1 MSNGL
6 PLPPGATLEPQGE
19 ALPLPPGAT
28 LQAPSAAQSF
38 EQRIQ
43 TQMPAARERQQQR
56 PGAGYGPLGQAT
68 EAVEIPILSPL
79 MRRAEAGISAAIGRG
94 EGGDFSTRYASEAS
108 RLEANRRAFQ
118 EARPAESVAGEIAG
132 GLATLPIFPTLAA
145 PRVAAAVQPAL
156 NVASRYVPQAVADAA
171 SAAAR
176 YVPGFISRPTQA
188 VGRAA
193 VPVGLAA
200 AESGLYGAA
209 EEAAKLV
216 PGESLG
222 DIASRAQEGG
232 EFGAL
237 LGGGLRAG
245 LGALGAGAGA
255 IRNYIN
261 PQLEIAQ
268 RAQTTGLGKGQMTLN
283 EFETAA
289 ARAIPDPTGVN
300 PILDLPL
307 SIADLPGGRRMV
319 EDALGRIGQKD
330 TPTARQLQEFFQNRQ
345 AEATNTTRQNID
357 RIFGGSIEP
366 SALMREARD
375 VARTANA
382 PMYRAA
388 YSQPMA
394 QHVWNDELAEKLM
407 TPWGQKAAQEA
418 IDGLTSRSQTPG
430 GFTNPFVRQNGQLVF
445 SGQGQVPLEFWDRF
459 RRSLNDQ
466 AEEAFSSKAKTR
478 GGDIDYD
485 RKKLQDY
492 LAASFIPY
500 REAVSGAGK
509 YIRADNAF
517 TAGEEFFKEASK
529 GRQADTRYVGNQMYQ
544 FANKFSP
551 EEKNMFRTGLA
562 AYIRTN
568 PDDAAKVFASRDA
581 SILDQYRTILG
592 DRTFKDIQSTML
604 VHGVSRNIRD
614 IVARESPVQRGVEKI
629 AGYGGIGS
637 VLYALANGITVSPGH
652 AIAAAGVSGAGFLSN
667 VMGNARARQIVRLA
681 MSDNPEDAA
690 RLADMA
696 RRQPAVA
703 RMIEEINSGL
713 SRIVMSQDDQGAP
726 PPRRA
731 GGRVGRASG
740 GRLMRND
747 HSARAAALI
756 KAAEA
761 AKKAHNATTE
771 GILEQPD
778 EAVAKALSIA
788 NKAI

>member
-1 MSNGL
+1 MSGRNL
-6 PLPPGATLEPQGE
+6 FADE
-19 ALPLPPGAT
+19 
-28 LQAPSAAQSF
+28 APSSEGRNLFAEAAPAQGF

-43 TQMPAARERQQQR
+43 EQMPAARQRQE
-56 PGAGYGPLGQAT
+56 AMGYRLP
-68 EAVEIPILSPL
+68 EVEIPILAPL
-79 MRRAEAGISAAIGRG
+79 VERGTSALMAAVRGPEGSTFGDRYSSELAAREAQKRAYQEANPVSAAAGQV
-94 EGGDFSTRYASEAS
+94 GGA
-108 RLEANRRAFQ
+108 
-118 EARPAESVAGEIAG
+118 
-132 GLATLPIFPTLAA
+132 LATLPVFPSLTA

-156 NVASRYVPQAVADAA
+156 NVASRYVPQVVSDAA

-176 YVPGFISRPTQA
+176 YVPGFISRPAQT

-193 VPVGLAA
+193 APIGLAA
-200 AESGLYGAA
+200 AESGAYGAA
-209 EEAAKLV
+209 EEAAKFV

-222 DIASRAQEGG
+222 DVAERAKEGG

-245 LGALGAGAGA
+245 LGALGAGVGA
-255 IRNYIN
+255 VRNYIN
-261 PQLEIAQ
+261 PQREIAQ
-268 RAQTTGLGKGQMTLN
+268 RAQTTALGKGQMTLE
-283 EFETAA
+283 EFEQAA
-289 ARAIPDPTGVN
+289 ARG
-300 PILDLPL
+300 LPV
-307 SIADLPGGRRMV
+307 SITDLPGGRSMV
-319 EDALGRIGQKD
+319 EGALGRVERSEA
-330 TPTARQLQEFFQNRQ
+330 PTAQKLQEFFQNRQ
-345 AEATNTTRQNID
+345 GEATNTTRQQID
-357 RIFGGSIEP
+357 SIFGRSIEP
-366 SALMREARD
+366 SALMREAND
-375 VARTANA
+375 VARAANA

-394 QHVWNDELAEKLM
+394 QHVWNEELAQNLM

-466 AEEAFSSKAKTR
+466 AQEAFSSNARTR
-478 GGDIDYD
+478 GGDIDYA
-485 RKKLQDY
+485 RKQLQNY

-509 YIRADNAF
+509 YLRADNAF
-517 TAGEEFFKEASK
+517 TAGEEFFREASK

-551 EEKNMFRTGLA
+551 EEQNMFRTGLA

-581 SILDQYRTILG
+581 GILDQYRAILG
-592 DRTFKDIQSTML
+592 ADKFKDIQSAML
-604 VHGVSRNIRD
+604 AHGAARNIRG
-614 IVARESPVQRGVEKI
+614 IVADPSRFTQFAEKTGQVAGV
-629 AGYGGIGS
+629 GS
-637 VLYALANGITVSPGH
+637 LGYALASGSPVSAFH
-652 AIAAAGVSGAGFLSN
+652 ALAAMGVSGAGVLSN
-667 VMGNARARQIVRLA
+667 MMGNARARQILRLA
-681 MSDNPEDAA
+681 MSDDPQDAA
-690 RLADMA
+690 RLVSMA
-696 RRQPAVA
+696 RSQPAVA
-703 RMIEEINSGL
+703 NMLDEINSAS
-713 SRIVMSQDDQGAP
+713 SRVVMALNDQGT
-726 PPRRA
+726 PRRA

>member
-1 MSNGL
+1 MSGRNL
-6 PLPPGATLEPQGE
+6 FAEEAPPSEGRNLFADTTPAQG
-19 ALPLPPGAT
+19 
-28 LQAPSAAQSF
+28 F

-56 PGAGYGPLGQAT
+56 PGSGYGPLGQAT

-156 NVASRYVPQAVADAA
+156 NVASRYVPQAVSDAA

-222 DIASRAQEGG
+222 DVAERAKEGG

-357 RIFGGSIEP
+357 KIFGRSIEP
-366 SALMREARD
+366 SALMREAND

-394 QHVWNDELAEKLM
+394 QHVWNDELAQNLM

-466 AEEAFSSKAKTR
+466 AQEAFSSNARTR
-478 GGDIDYD
+478 GGDIDYA
-485 RKKLQDY
+485 RKQLQNY

-509 YIRADNAF
+509 YLRADNAF
-517 TAGEEFFKEASK
+517 TAGEEFFREASK
-529 GRQADTRYVGNQMYQ
+529 GKQADTRYVGNQMYQ

-581 SILDQYRTILG
+581 SILNQYRAILG
-592 DRTFKDIQSTML
+592 DNTFNNIQSTML

-747 HSARAAALI
+747 HAARAAALI